1 MLIIIEMSES
11 KIIGKRIKFNRDSNQ
26 ISISIN
32 QRVKPWQ
39 EGLIFAWV
47 AVWVI
52 CGFFFVSQYFISEDE
67 KQKLFIIAFLGFW
80 LYLLFKAMQILIWR
94 LSGSEDIVI
103 QKDVLNYKKSYAGL
117 GKVKK
122 IEINSISN
130 LGLVK
135 YGEKSFKKSYESYF
149 WSMGAEK
156 IGFNSAKRHILIGM
170 QLEDKDA
177 KLLLEL
183 MNSGVKKFK

>member
-1 MLIIIEMSES
+1 MPES
-11 KIIGKRIKFNRDSNQ
+11 KNIGKRIKFNRDSNQ
-26 ISISIN
+26 MSISIN
-32 QRVKPWQ
+32 QRVKLWK
-39 EGLIFAWV
+39 EGLIFGWV

-94 LSGSEDIVI
+94 VSGSEDIVI
-103 QKDVLNYKKSYAGL
+103 QKGVINYKKSYAGI

-122 IEINSISN
+122 MEINSISN

-156 IGFNSAKRHILIGM
+156 IGFNSATRHILIGM

-183 MNSGVKKFK
+183 INSGVKKFK

>member
-1 MLIIIEMSES
+1 M
-11 KIIGKRIKFNRDSNQ
+11 
-26 ISISIN
+26 
-32 QRVKPWQ
+32 
-39 EGLIFAWV
+39 
-47 AVWVI
+47 
-52 CGFFFVSQYFISEDE
+52 
-67 KQKLFIIAFLGFW
+67 
-80 LYLLFKAMQILIWR
+80 
-94 LSGSEDIVI
+94 
-103 QKDVLNYKKSYAGL
+103 
-117 GKVKK
+117 
-122 IEINSISN
+122 EINSISN

-183 MNSGVKKFK
+183 INSGVKKFK

>member
-1 MLIIIEMSES
+1 VLIIIEMSES

-103 QKDVLNYKKSYAGL
+103 QKDVLNYKKSYAGI

>member
-1 MLIIIEMSES
+1 MSES

-32 QRVKPWQ
+32 QRVEPWQ

-47 AVWVI
+47 AVWMI

-94 LSGSEDIVI
+94 VLGSEDIVI
-103 QKDVLNYKKSYAGL
+103 QKGVLNYKKSYA
-117 GKVKK
+117 
-122 IEINSISN
+122 
-130 LGLVK
+130 
-135 YGEKSFKKSYESYF
+135 
-149 WSMGAEK
+149 K
-156 IGFNSAKRHILIGM
+156 IG
-170 QLEDKDA
+170 
-177 KLLLEL
+177 
-183 MNSGVKKFK
+183 

>member
-1 MLIIIEMSES
+1 MSES

-32 QRVKPWQ
+32 QRVEPWQ

-47 AVWVI
+47 AVWMI

-94 LSGSEDIVI
+94 VLGSEDIVI
-103 QKDVLNYKKSYAGL
+103 QKGVLNYKKSYAKI
-117 GKVKK
+117 GKVRN
-122 IEINSISN
+122 IEISSISN

-156 IGFNSAKRHILIGM
+156 IGFNSAKRHMLIGM

-183 MNSGVKKFK
+183 INSGVKKFK

>member
-103 QKDVLNYKKSYAGL
+103 QKDVLNYKKSYAGI

>member
-1 MLIIIEMSES
+1 MPKS
-11 KIIGKRIKFNRDSNQ
+11 KNIGKRIKFNRDSNQ

-39 EGLIFAWV
+39 EGVIFAWM
-47 AVWVI
+47 AIWVI
-52 CGFFFVSQYFISEDE
+52 CGFFFVSQYFISESE

-94 LSGSEDIVI
+94 VTGSEDIVI
-103 QKDVLNYKKSYAGL
+103 QKGLLNYKKSYAGI
-117 GKVKK
+117 GRVKK
-122 IEINSISN
+122 VEINSISN

-135 YGEKSFKKSYESYF
+135 YSEKSYKNSYESYF

-156 IGFNSAKRHILIGM
+156 IGFNSAKRHMIIGM
-170 QLEDKDA
+170 QLDEKDA

-183 MNSGVKKFK
+183 INSGVKKFK